1 MKENLFSRVEYL
13 KEWHSN
19 CIHLLL
25 QLQFTVSIKSRD
37 PQNSSEKA
45 EMLIKKAENF

>member
-1 MKENLFSRVEYL
+1 MKENLFLRVEYL

-25 QLQFTVSIKSRD
+25 QLQFTVSIKSRNS
-37 PQNSSEKA
+37 QNSSEKGGNA
-45 EMLIKKAENF
+45 DKKAENF